1 MNQILLSCISLLLFI
16 ILIKVLKIKVN
27 NFVNIALLAYVS
39 IFLTIYVF
47 NSVISIFIP
56 DTFMTIG
63 GPLALI
69 YYIFYAGISEESSKF
84 IATKLS
90 KPKTK
95 SQIII
100 SSILIALLFGI
111 IENYAYYAKDLSTQ
125 SIFIRFFDMH
135 ILFGAIMGYLLV
147 LGEEKN
153 NKSFRIL
160 ALIIPIIIH
169 GIWDYSNG
177 TISKIDFLIGG
188 IICYAAMIFMLVKA
202 KKYQETENAV
212 VTSMTENHPVESV
225 AINTTESQAI
235 YPVANEVVQN
245 QVIEASKVKQKD
257 KYFIPKIIA
266 LILLTSIWLF
276 AYSNHDS
283 RTKIGQVCEYNNF
296 EMKVIEAENKTTPT
310 NTKYIRV
317 KVNVKNKNSNPVK
330 LGFMSFKLVRLD
342 NGESIIANLSLSLQ
356 DDSKE
361 LDYKIEANGET
372 EGYLF
377 FEVEGK
383 VSEYK
388 LTYSDFDSE
397 KVCNMNI
404 S

>member
-111 IENYAYYAKDLSTQ
+111 IENYAYYAKDISTQ

-153 NKSFRIL
+153 NKSFRVL

-202 KKYQETENAV
+202 KKYQEQEEYDETKE
-212 VTSMTENHPVESV
+212 
-225 AINTTESQAI
+225 
-235 YPVANEVVQN
+235 
-245 QVIEASKVKQKD
+245 
-257 KYFIPKIIA
+257 KYFIPKVITLVIIT
-266 LILLTSIWLF
+266 LLWLLL
-276 AYSNHDS
+276 YSNHDS
-283 RTKIGQVCEYNNF
+283 RTALGKVCEYNNL
-296 EMKVIEAENKTTPT
+296 EIKVLEAEKKLDDNQEP
-310 NTKYIRV
+310 YIRV
-317 KVNVKNKNSNPVK
+317 KVNVKNTSSKKAKMQSFN
-330 LGFMSFKLVRLD
+330 GFKLVRLD
-342 NGESIIANLSLSLQ
+342 NGKFYIETYSLGQEGDPLKYEINP
-356 DDSKE
+356 KE
-361 LDYKIEANGET
+361 TNT
-372 EGYLF
+372 GYLF
-377 FEVEGK
+377 FNVEGK

-388 LTYSDFDSE
+388 LTYSDLDSG
-397 KVCNMNI
+397 KICNLSI
-404 S
+404 K